1 MGYVEER
8 KNLTKISEFL
18 DQMKI
23 PYKFQDIGDKDKEIF
38 PAIICV
44 YRCGNLDFDVIF
56 YNLGHWIHGK
66 ALLLNTTIFP
76 SQTVLTIYEI
86 SLGLNYKIPECT
98 FSLFKNNLYIE
109 IDCLVEIPFKDF
121 KAEFDSIGNGIEAF
135 LNVIKNQ
142 EEEISIKSTKGG
154 LVEVKRQFE

>member
-1 MGYVEER
+1 MGNYIEER
-8 KNLTKISEFL
+8 KNLGKIAEYL

-23 PYKFQDIGDKDKEIF
+23 PYQFQDIGDKDKEIF
-38 PAIICV
+38 PAITCV
-44 YRCGNLDFDVIF
+44 YRCDVDFDVIL
-56 YNLGHWIHGK
+56 YNLGNWVHVK
-66 ALLLNTTIFP
+66 ALLLNTSLLP

-86 SLGLNYKIPECT
+86 CLGLNYDLPECT

-109 IDCLVEIPFKDF
+109 IDCLVGVPYNDF
-121 KAEFDSIGNGIEAF
+121 KAEFQSIGAGIETF

-142 EEEISIKSTKGG
+142 DEEISIKSTKG

>member
-8 KNLTKISEFL
+8 KNLGNIAEYL

-23 PYKFQDIGDKDKEIF
+23 PYEFSDIGDKDKEIF
-38 PAIICV
+38 PAITCV
-44 YRCGNLDFDVIF
+44 YRCGDLDFDVIL
-56 YNLGHWIHGK
+56 YSLGKWVHVK
-66 ALLLNTTIFP
+66 ALLLNTSFLP

-86 SLGLNYKIPECT
+86 SLGLNYDLPECT

-109 IDCLVEIPFKDF
+109 IDCLVGVPYNDF
-121 KAEFDSIGNGIEAF
+121 KAEFESIGNGIETF

-142 EEEISIKSTKGG
+142 DEEISIKSTKG